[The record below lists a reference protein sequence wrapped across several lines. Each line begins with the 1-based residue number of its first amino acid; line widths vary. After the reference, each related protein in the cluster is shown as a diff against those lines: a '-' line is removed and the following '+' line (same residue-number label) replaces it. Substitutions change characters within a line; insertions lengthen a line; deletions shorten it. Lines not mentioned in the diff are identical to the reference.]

1 MSVPSRAVLG
11 AIRGVLPSSTVWEW
25 ADMPVCRFTGQ
36 SGLADFVLGSVSF
49 PDVLVPWGLGS
60 LKHVS

>member
-1 MSVPSRAVLG
+1 MALGPPSLQHCLG
-11 AIRGVLPSSTVWEW
+11 TNR

-36 SGLADFVLGSVSF
+36 GDLVDFVLGSVSF